1 MKAKGVYIAR
11 LDIGEPH
18 LLGVAR
24 KIDAQVAALTEAL
37 GPVETWFL
45 RGLAVE
51 RNGAAAFRQT
61 PGPLAR
67 QRLHALSFYAAIAKA
82 APDADYVYVR
92 HQRTTPALLTLLA
105 ALRRARPDR
114 PILVEV
120 PTWPYESEQLTLR
133 DRLLG
138 QVDRLTRGALHR
150 YVDRIVTF
158 SEADR
163 IFGIPTVRTDNGV
176 STEDLPVV
184 VAAAPGG
191 PVTLVGVAN
200 LGRRHAY
207 DRVIDGLADHRATGG
222 TREVRFDIVGTGSEE
237 PLLRA
242 RVAERGVGDIVRFLG
257 PLSGAALSEALGRC
271 QVGVSGLGMH
281 RIGADTSDIKSRE
294 YCARG
299 LPFVIANTDR
309 DFGPDFPF
317 AFHAPMTEA
326 PVDIG
331 AVLAFL
337 DGLAVTRPG
346 YPAAMRAYADARLT
360 WTAKM
365 APVVSTLESLLAAG
379 G

>member
-24 KIDAQVAALTEAL
+24 KIDAQVAALTDAL

-45 RGLAVE
+45 RGLTVE
-51 RNGAAAFRQT
+51 RNGVAAFRQR
-61 PGPLAR
+61 PGRFAR
-67 QRLHALSFYAAIAKA
+67 QRLHALGFYAAIAKS
-82 APDADYVYVR
+82 APDADYIYVR

-105 ALRRARPDR
+105 ALRRARPNR
-114 PILVEV
+114 PIFVEV
-120 PTWPYESEQLTLR
+120 PTWPYESEQLTPR

-138 QVDRLTRGALHR
+138 QVDRLTRGRLRR

-158 SEADR
+158 SEAEA
-163 IFGIPTVRTDNGV
+163 IFGIPTIRTDNGV
-176 STEDLPVV
+176 RTEDLPVV
-184 VAAAPGG
+184 AAATPGG

-207 DRVIDGLADHRATGG
+207 DRVIDGIADYRAGG
-222 TREVRFDIVGTGSEE
+222 GAREVRFDIIGTGSEE

-242 RVAERGVGDIVRFLG
+242 RVAERGVGDLVRFLG
-257 PLSGAALSEALGRC
+257 PLSGAALSEALARC

-326 PVDIG
+326 AVDVA
-331 AVLAFL
+331 AVLAFV
-337 DGLAVTRPG
+337 DDLAVTRPD
-346 YPAAMRAYADARLT
+346 YPAEMRAFADARLT

-365 APVVSTLESLLAAG
+365 APVVSTLETLLAAG
-379 G
+379 A

>member
-1 MKAKGVYIAR
+1 MKARGVYIAR

-24 KIDAQVAALTEAL
+24 KIDAQVLALTAAL

-45 RGLAVE
+45 RGLTVE
-51 RNGAAAFRQT
+51 RNGVAAFRQR

-67 QRLHALSFYAAIAKA
+67 QRLHAFGFYAAIAGA
-82 APDADYVYVR
+82 APDADYIYVR

-105 ALRRARPDR
+105 TLRRDR
-114 PILVEV
+114 PHRPIIVEV
-120 PTWPYESEQLTLR
+120 PTWPYESEQLTPR
-133 DRLLG
+133 DRMLG
-138 QVDRLTRGALHR
+138 RVDRMTRGGLRR

-158 SEADR
+158 SAAEA

-176 STEDLPVV
+176 RTEDLPVV
-184 VAAAPGG
+184 PAATPGG
-191 PVTLVGVAN
+191 PVALVGVAN

-207 DRVIDGLADHRATGG
+207 DRVIDGIADYHAAGAT
-222 TREVRFDIVGTGSEE
+222 RPVRFDIIGSGSEE
-237 PLLRA
+237 AALRA
-242 RVAERGVGDIVRFLG
+242 RVAERGVQDRVRFLG
-257 PLSGAALSEALGRC
+257 PLSGAALDAALADC
-271 QVGVSGLGMH
+271 QIGVSGLGMH

-326 PVDIG
+326 PVDIP
-331 AVLAFL
+331 AVLAFV
-337 DGLAVTRPG
+337 DGLAAHRPG
-346 YPAAMRAYADARLT
+346 YPTEMRAFAEARLT

-365 APVVSTLESLLAAG
+365 APVVAMLETLITADA
-379 G
+379 